1 MSKKVSSIEA
11 LDYTEQPFLLSVDEL
26 VQYLETNQ
34 DAGLSNAQV
43 QLYRQKYGENKLKGE
58 GAVKWYS
65 LLIKQISNAMVL
77 VSSLYAHSSLHS
89 LMFPTGP
96 CPCHGSILW
105 RDGLH

>member
-1 MSKKVSSIEA
+1 MGRKKSSTEA
-11 LDYTEQPFLLSVDEL
+11 QNYIQQPFLLSVDEV

-43 QLYRQKYGENKLKGE
+43 QQYRQKYGENKLEGE

-77 VSSLYAHSSLHS
+77 VSSLYAHSSRHS
-89 LMFPTGP
+89 LKSPAGP

-105 RDGLH
+105 CDGLR